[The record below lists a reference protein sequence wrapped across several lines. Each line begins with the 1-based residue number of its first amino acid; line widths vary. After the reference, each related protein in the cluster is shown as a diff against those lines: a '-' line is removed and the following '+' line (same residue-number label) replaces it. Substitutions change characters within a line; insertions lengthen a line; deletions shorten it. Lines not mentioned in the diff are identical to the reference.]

1 MSKKILMS
9 VSYGA
14 SEDALA
20 ADIGCIERAMQSAY
34 PDWELRR
41 AFTSERVRAAEARRG
56 RVVPDPAEA
65 IAQAKAEG
73 AAQVA
78 VAALLVS
85 PGGEF
90 EGAERAAQG
99 LPVATPLLTDAADLD
114 TLAAYYGDM
123 RQTLGMPLLIMG
135 HGHPANGNPAY
146 LRLRARLPEGVYLG
160 CLSGEPG
167 LAQVMTELRRQPER
181 ADRNAAADVRRR
193 THAERHGGRRTG
205 QLALAADA
213 GGIRRALPADG
224 RRAHGGRAANFRAEA
239 ADPSRLK
246 EGRSFF
252 GRFAAGGYS
261 GRFAALKNARVA
273 DRERV
278 DLSCIE

>member
-1 MSKKILMS
+1 MSKKILIS

-20 ADIGCIERAMQSAY
+20 ADIGCIERAMQSAC

-65 IAQAKAEG
+65 IARAKAEG

-78 VAALLVS
+78 VAALFVS

-123 RQTLGMPLLIMG
+123 RQALGMPLLIMG

-181 ADRNAAADVRRR
+181 ALTVTPLLMSVGGHTLNDMAGDAPDSWRSQLTRAGFDVHCRQTGVGR
-193 THAERHGGRRTG
+193 TAVVQQIFVRK
-205 QLALAADA
+205 L
-213 GGIRRALPADG
+213 RALLG
-224 RRAHGGRAANFRAEA
+224 
-239 ADPSRLK
+239 
-246 EGRSFF
+246 
-252 GRFAAGGYS
+252 
-261 GRFAALKNARVA
+261 
-273 DRERV
+273 
-278 DLSCIE
+278 